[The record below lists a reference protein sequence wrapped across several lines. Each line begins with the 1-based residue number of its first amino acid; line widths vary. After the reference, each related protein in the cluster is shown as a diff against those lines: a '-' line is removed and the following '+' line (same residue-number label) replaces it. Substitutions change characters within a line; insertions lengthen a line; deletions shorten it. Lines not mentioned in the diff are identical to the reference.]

1 MNLMISTFFNS
12 WIALP
17 FTFCITTFCVLIY
30 CVEFRLDFVVNFVP
44 HLIDVDPP
52 YSNQTIHYYG
62 YLQCPMCCNV
72 KNPEAKEE
80 QANGWFASVSSIT
93 FEDSLDKDACSRYA
107 VSLAP
112 LLITL
117 LRLVWLRVCTLYLR
131 AFRSRVRLNI
141 ANEPA
146 LPFQNVLHA
155 FKLMI
160 SRLFPAFLNLNSW
173 SEFACEL
180 QWSYVM
186 PGQVFFTMG
195 PCRLDFCYTSRE
207 CTRLLLGLS
216 QTVQHVLHL
225 S

>member
-1 MNLMISTFFNS
+1 MSQ
-12 WIALP
+12 
-17 FTFCITTFCVLIY
+17 
-30 CVEFRLDFVVNFVP
+30 VP

-62 YLQCPMCCNV
+62 YLQCPMCCNA

-80 QANGWFASVSSIT
+80 QVNGWFASVSSIT

-146 LPFQNVLHA
+146 YA
-155 FKLMI
+155 F
-160 SRLFPAFLNLNSW
+160 
-173 SEFACEL
+173 SERASCI
-180 QWSYVM
+180 QID
-186 PGQVFFTMG
+186 
-195 PCRLDFCYTSRE
+195 DFSPLSCLSE
-207 CTRLLLGLS
+207 SQLLE
-216 QTVQHVLHL
+216 
-225 S
+225 

>member
-1 MNLMISTFFNS
+1 MMLMHCNELDDFDFFNS

-146 LPFQNVLHA
+146 YA
-155 FKLMI
+155 F
-160 SRLFPAFLNLNSW
+160 
-173 SEFACEL
+173 SERASCI
-180 QWSYVM
+180 QID
-186 PGQVFFTMG
+186 
-195 PCRLDFCYTSRE
+195 DFSPLSCLSE
-207 CTRLLLGLS
+207 SQLLE
-216 QTVQHVLHL
+216 
-225 S
+225 